1 MTASVAANRRPA
13 QPRRIAVVLGI
24 AIVAAFVVWSILGLN
39 IKWSRLLEAPQDLY
53 RIFDLMFSQMR
64 WRDFTKAFDGM
75 WTAIAIAWLGTILA
89 GCVAVPFG
97 FLAAENLVPR
107 WFSFGMR
114 QIFNLLRSVPE
125 LVIVL
130 ALIPVLG
137 FSKSAGVL
145 ALFIGSIGTL
155 SKLCSEV
162 IEGIDRGPI
171 EAADACGAN
180 PLQRLRWSV
189 VPQAAP
195 EIVSFIL
202 YRFEINIRVSAI
214 LGVLGIPSIG
224 GQLREGIR
232 FKEWGQAGAAL
243 IVIVIGTILID
254 LLSGAVRRRIL
265 SGPRGVAR
273 HDEDIAPEHMAELM
287 ATGGAAVTAN

>member
-1 MTASVAANRRPA
+1 MLGGTEVAAML
-13 QPRRIAVVLGI
+13 VL
-24 AIVAAFVVWSILGLN
+24 WSIVGLDV
-39 IKWSRLLEAPQDLY
+39 KWSRLLEAPRDLY
-53 RIFDLMFSQMR
+53 RIFELMFTQMN
-64 WRDFTKAFDGM
+64 WNDFTKAFNGM
-75 WTAIAIAWLGTILA
+75 WTAIAIAWLGTMIA
-89 GCVAVPFG
+89 GCSAAPFG

-145 ALFIGSIGTL
+145 ALAIGSIGTL

-171 EAADACGAN
+171 EATDACGAN
-180 PLQRLRWSV
+180 ALQRLRWAV
-189 VPQAAP
+189 IPQAAP
-195 EIVSFIL
+195 EIVSFVL

-224 GQLREGIR
+224 GLLRDGIR

-243 IVIVIGTILID
+243 IVIVTGTILID

-265 SGPRGVAR
+265 SGPRGAPR
-273 HDEDIAPEHMAELM
+273 HDDIAPERVAELM
-287 ATGGAAVTAN
+287 AAGSGPAATR

>member
-1 MTASVAANRRPA
+1 
-13 QPRRIAVVLGI
+13 
-24 AIVAAFVVWSILGLN
+24 
-39 IKWSRLLEAPQDLY
+39 
-53 RIFDLMFSQMR
+53 
-64 WRDFTKAFDGM
+64 
-75 WTAIAIAWLGTILA
+75 
-89 GCVAVPFG
+89 
-97 FLAAENLVPR
+97 
-107 WFSFGMR
+107 MR

-145 ALFIGSIGTL
+145 ALAIGSTGTL

-180 PLQRLRWSV
+180 AWQRLRWAV
-189 VPQAAP
+189 IPQAAP

-224 GQLREGIR
+224 GLLRDGIR

-265 SGPRGVAR
+265 AGPRAAAR
-273 HDEDIAPEHMAELM
+273 HDDIPPERMAELM
-287 ATGGAAVTAN
+287 AAGSGQAVAN

>member
-1 MTASVAANRRPA
+1 MSARLTANMRPA
-13 QPRRIAVVLGI
+13 PPRRVAVVVGL
-24 AIVAAFVVWSILGLN
+24 AIVALLVLWSILGLN
-39 IKWSRLLEAPQDLY
+39 IKWSRLLEAPRDLY
-53 RIFDLMFSQMR
+53 RIFELMSTQMG

-89 GCVAVPFG
+89 ACVAVPFG

-114 QIFNLLRSVPE
+114 QVFNLLRSVPE

-145 ALFIGSIGTL
+145 ALAIGSVGTL

-180 PLQRLRWSV
+180 ALQRLRWSV

-243 IVIVIGTILID
+243 IVIVAGTILID

-265 SGPRGVAR
+265 SGPRGAAR
-273 HDEDIAPEHMAELM
+273 HDDIAPEHMAELM
-287 ATGGAAVTAN
+287 AAGGGAATAN

>member
-1 MTASVAANRRPA
+1 MALLIGLAAV
-13 QPRRIAVVLGI
+13 I
-24 AIVAAFVVWSILGLN
+24 AFVLWSIIGLN
-39 IKWSRLLEAPQDLY
+39 IKWSRLLEAPRDLY
-53 RIFDLMFSQMR
+53 RIFELMFTRMV
-64 WRDFTKAFDGM
+64 WDDFTKAFEGM
-75 WTAIAIAWLGTILA
+75 WTSIAIAWLGTIIA

-107 WFSFGMR
+107 GFSFAMR
-114 QIFNLLRSVPE
+114 QVFNLLRSVPE

-145 ALFIGSIGTL
+145 ALAIGSVGTL

-180 PLQRLRWSV
+180 SLQRLRWSV

-243 IVIVIGTILID
+243 IVIIGGTILID

-265 SGPRGVAR
+265 SGPGGTGRRA
-273 HDEDIAPEHMAELM
+273 DIAPEHAAELM
-287 ATGGAAVTAN
+287 VAGSGAATAS